1 MRTTRVVQQSD
12 SKNAP
17 GVLLESTSG
26 AGKVVT
32 GKSKLL
38 PTVETCR
45 ERIFSREIVAHSVDS

>member
-1 MRTTRVVQQSD
+1 MITTCVIQQSD

-17 GVLLESTSG
+17 GVLLESASG
-26 AGKVVT
+26 AEKVVT

-45 ERIFSREIVAHSVDS
+45 KTFFSREIVAHSVDS